1 MSANNGNT
9 VPVLPRDEAE
19 FDQILEAN
27 NNFLIVVS
35 FIAPWSENCNST
47 KELTRELL
55 TDPELKQVLFIE
67 LPAEEFPRISLRYE
81 IKSVPSVL
89 FIRKKEVIER
99 LIGADLRN
107 YAGRVV
113 QLSSD
118 GSTVEGV
125 PVRTVERKHA
135 PAEAKNSASL
145 EDRLKALINLCDVM
159 IFMKG
164 NPEQPRCGFSRQV
177 IQLIKDT
184 GVPFKTFDILEDE
197 DVRQG
202 LKDYSSW
209 QTYPQIYVKGE
220 LVGGLDVLREMQE
233 MGSLEG
239 VLRGTEPL

>member
-1 MSANNGNT
+1 MSANNLSAL
-9 VPVLPRDEAE
+9 PVLPRDDTE

-27 NNFLIVVS
+27 KDFLLVVS

-67 LPAEEFPRISLRYE
+67 LPAEEFPKISLRYD

-99 LIGADLRN
+99 LVGADVRN

-113 QLSSD
+113 QFASD
-118 GSTVEGV
+118 GSIVEGI
-125 PVRTVERKHA
+125 PVRTVERNNA
-135 PAEAKNSASL
+135 NAEAKNSVSL
-145 EDRLKALINLCDVM
+145 EDRLKALVNEDDVM

-164 NPEQPRCGFSRQV
+164 DPAQPRCGFSRQV
-177 IQLIKDT
+177 VQLINDT
-184 GVPFKTFDILEDE
+184 GVKYKTFDILEDE

-202 LKDYSSW
+202 LKDYSNW
-209 QTYPQIYVKGE
+209 QTYPQIYVKGQ

-239 VLRGTEPL
+239 VLKGTEPF